1 MARGSVVVCIGEA
14 EPMGREASI
23 DAAGR
28 VGATW
33 RAILLIDRENS
44 YVNREKMSMFSV
56 I

>member
-1 MARGSVVVCIGEA
+1 MARGSAIVRIGEG
-14 EPMGREASI
+14 EPMRWEASQ
-23 DAAGR
+23 DAAER
-28 VGATW
+28 VGVTW